1 MKPLLEPMPEL
12 QRPFAIKDT
21 VRRACESIIDST
33 VNQSEKDGFYEK
45 ELAKISSDII
55 NKDVEWSSLR
65 LEPNQI
71 VSAQRYNLL
80 TGQVSSFQ
88 LAPAKSVML

>member
-1 MKPLLEPMPEL
+1 LEPMPEL
-12 QRPFAIKDT
+12 QRPFNIKDT

-33 VNQSEKDGFYEK
+33 IDQSEKVTFYKK
-45 ELAKISSDII
+45 ELSKISSDII

-80 TGQVSSFQ
+80 TGQVSSF
-88 LAPAKSVML
+88 

>member
-12 QRPFAIKDT
+12 QRPFNIKDT

-33 VNQSEKDGFYEK
+33 IDQSEKIAFYKK
-45 ELAKISSDII
+45 ELSKISSDII

-80 TGQVSSFQ
+80 TGQVSSF
-88 LAPAKSVML
+88 